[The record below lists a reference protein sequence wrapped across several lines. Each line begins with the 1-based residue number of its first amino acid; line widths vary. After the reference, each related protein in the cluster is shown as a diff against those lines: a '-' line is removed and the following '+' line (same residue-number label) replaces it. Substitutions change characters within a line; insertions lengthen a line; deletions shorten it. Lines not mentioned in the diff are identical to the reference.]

1 MFKWVLCLALG
12 SCAVPMAVAQ
22 SSFSGHQQLEIHN
35 LISATSAV
43 GKVKPIALTLDACS
57 GAFDQDLIA
66 FLIRNRIP
74 ATLFVTK
81 RWLVRNAPA
90 IEIIKANAVLFDVE
104 DHGENHIPAVV
115 GKGRRVY
122 GIQGEPDILH
132 LRREVEEGARAIAQL
147 TGGHPHWYRGATAV
161 YDYEAAEEIR
171 KIGFKIAGFSVNAD
185 AGATLKKNQILARLR
200 QVKPRDVIIAHMN
213 KPWSDTAEALS
224 VGLLELL
231 RQGFTFVRLDEVDL
245 VEIKPKE

>member
-1 MFKWVLCLALG
+1 MFKWVLCLALS

-22 SSFSGHQQLEIHN
+22 SSLSGHQQLEIRD

>member
-1 MFKWVLCLALG
+1 MPMMTAQLVSMKSKFERVQNVAVVLHYFGL
-12 SCAVPMAVAQ
+12 VTP
-22 SSFSGHQQLEIHN
+22 SSMR
-35 LISATSAV
+35 A
-43 GKVKPIALTLDACS
+43 
-57 GAFDQDLIA
+57 
-66 FLIRNRIP
+66 
-74 ATLFVTK
+74 
-81 RWLVRNAPA
+81 APA
-90 IEIIKANAVLFDVE
+90 ILLYFASYKNSCAQARGTRNTASAKDPKQVAAQHASSKTALYI
-104 DHGENHIPAVV
+104 
-115 GKGRRVY
+115 
-122 GIQGEPDILH
+122 EPYQPPLCSSLKTSKH
-132 LRREVEEGARAIAQL
+132 AIDGDFKQEWGLWSAYERFAFLNRSKAQL

-171 KIGFKIAGFSVNAD
+171 KIGFKIAGFSVKSD